1 MYNNPYFNSQM
12 NVEMLNNQIAELE
25 RRKNQLQHNQPS
37 INQTFQ
43 LAPNSNSTM
52 RFVNSEGDLSNELVF
67 GDTAFFSKGLDRM
80 WIKSVKGDIR
90 TFDIKEIVPKDEK
103 DLIIENLQDEIKKLK
118 EDIYETR
125 SNEYIE
131 PTVIEPSETKKST
144 SVSTSRGNA
153 KK

>member
-1 MYNNPYFNSQM
+1 MYNNPYFNPQM

-25 RRKNQLQHNQPS
+25 RRKNQLQHNQPA

-43 LAPNSNSTM
+43 LAPNSNNTM

-67 GDTAFFSKGLDRM
+67 GDTAFFSKELDRM

-90 TFDIKEIVPKDEK
+90 TFDIKEIMPKDEK
-103 DLIIENLQDEIKKLK
+103 DLMIENLQDEIKKLK
-118 EDIYETR
+118 EEIYETR
-125 SNEYIE
+125 SDEYVE
-131 PTVIEPSETKKST
+131 PTVIEPSEAKKSA
-144 SVSTSRGNA
+144 SIPASRRNA

>member
-1 MYNNPYFNSQM
+1 MYNNPYYNPQM

-25 RRKNQLQHNQPS
+25 RRKNQLQHNQPA

-80 WIKSVKGDIR
+80 WIKNVKGDIR

-103 DLIIENLQDEIKKLK
+103 DLMIENLQDEIKKLK
-118 EDIYETR
+118 EEIYEAR
-125 SNEYIE
+125 SDEYVK
-131 PTVIEPSETKKST
+131 PTVIEPSEAKKST

>member
-1 MYNNPYFNSQM
+1 MYNNPYFNPQM

-25 RRKNQLQHNQPS
+25 RRKNQLQHNQPA

-43 LAPNSNSTM
+43 LAPNSNNTM

-67 GDTAFFSKGLDRM
+67 GDTAFFSKELDRM
-80 WIKSVKGDIR
+80 WIKNVKGDIR

-103 DLIIENLQDEIKKLK
+103 DLMIENLQDEIKKLK
-118 EDIYETR
+118 EEIYEAR
-125 SNEYIE
+125 SDEYVE
-131 PTVIEPSETKKST
+131 PTVIEPSEAKKST
-144 SVSTSRGNA
+144 SIPTSRRNA